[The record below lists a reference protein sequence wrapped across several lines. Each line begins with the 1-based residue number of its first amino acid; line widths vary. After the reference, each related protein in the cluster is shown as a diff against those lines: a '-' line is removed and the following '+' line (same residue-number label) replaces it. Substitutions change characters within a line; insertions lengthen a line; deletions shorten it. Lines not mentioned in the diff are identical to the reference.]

1 MFINKKSG
9 RKFSSL
15 KLNIFVKPEKGIRS
29 ISKKHGISH
38 TLISLVIHN
47 KKTSARVND
56 ILLQEWEISVADAR
70 EAYKE
75 HKERE
80 ILGNPVTFEEAFEWM
95 VRKRFEYRTTN
106 KGLVT
111 TWEEF
116 RKAQYDLV
124 YPMYRAAFAP
134 RFAA

>member
-1 MFINKKSG
+1 
-9 RKFSSL
+9 
-15 KLNIFVKPEKGIRS
+15 
-29 ISKKHGISH
+29 
-38 TLISLVIHN
+38 
-47 KKTSARVND
+47 TSARVNE

-80 ILGNPVTFEEAFEWM
+80 TLGNPVTFEEAFEWM
-95 VRKRFEYRTTN
+95 VRKRFEYRTTY
-106 KGLVT
+106 KGVVT

-124 YPMYRAAFAP
+124 YPMYRAVFAP
-134 RFAA
+134 RVVA